1 MKGRFRCEWCG
12 DFRGGN
18 HRERCPD
25 NPRVHAETMAALDD
39 GTGHIRLSQDYKN
52 HCAGG
57 MVYSTLWKRYGSW
70 AHVAAAFGLELP
82 ETYHPRPDKVKPQSA
97 LDRAIDAT
105 WDDMEAEMAA
115 NRALRFECGAFRM

>member
-70 AHVAAAFGLELP
+70 AHVAAA
-82 ETYHPRPDKVKPQSA
+82 PQSA